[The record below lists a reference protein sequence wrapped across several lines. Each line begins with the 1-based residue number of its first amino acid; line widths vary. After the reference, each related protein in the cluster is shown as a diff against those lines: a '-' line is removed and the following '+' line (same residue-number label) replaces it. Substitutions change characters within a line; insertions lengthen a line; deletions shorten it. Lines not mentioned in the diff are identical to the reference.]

1 MIGHAVDLFL
11 HETIAAVLSF
21 LDRKMDIEQNA
32 STFANRSGM
41 ESGLVEDC
49 MSTLYS
55 TQHEKDE
62 FTLFEVSH
70 CRCRVLLVLPSMKFG
85 DCSVTATIRAACSHR
100 RSWR

>member
-21 LDRKMDIEQNA
+21 LDRKMDNEQNA

-41 ESGLVEDC
+41 ENGLVEEC

-62 FTLFEVSH
+62 FTLFEVSRI
-70 CRCRVLLVLPSMKFG
+70 RCRVLLAFPSFKFS
-85 DCSVTATIRAACSHR
+85 DCCVIATIHTACPR
-100 RSWR
+100 R